1 MFKIGQRVWVIPR
14 DCFGVVDNLRK
25 IDNEGSFHYAISFG
39 DGKSNVFEETDL
51 HETADDML
59 TTLGYRKIQENDALM
74 VYEHEKMNDSC
85 LMSSSI
91 LHFYHQHNAYYSSS
105 AITPQLHLA
114 IHQKLIELGWVE

>member
-1 MFKIGQRVWVIPR
+1 MFKVGQRVHNNKAHYFCTISNMNNIVAWVTL
-14 DCFGVVDNLRK
+14 DNILLTAV
-25 IDNEGSFHYAISFG
+25 AIA
-39 DGKSNVFEETDL
+39 DL

-59 TTLGYRKIQENDALM
+59 TTMGYRKIQENDALM
-74 VYEHEKMNDSC
+74 VYEHEKMNDSY

-114 IHQKLIELGWVE
+114 IHQKLIELGRVE